1 MTIIYLNKLCL
12 NIINYK
18 SIKMKKILLLV
29 ISLFFSTGI
38 SAQIVAFHPV
48 KVSANQLENF
58 LDIKTNHIKK
68 LLKKQ
73 LKV

>member
-1 MTIIYLNKLCL
+1 L
-12 NIINYK
+12 
-18 SIKMKKILLLV
+18 
-29 ISLFFSTGI
+29 FSTRI
-38 SAQIVAFHPV
+38 SSQVVSFHPV

-73 LKV
+73 LKVETY